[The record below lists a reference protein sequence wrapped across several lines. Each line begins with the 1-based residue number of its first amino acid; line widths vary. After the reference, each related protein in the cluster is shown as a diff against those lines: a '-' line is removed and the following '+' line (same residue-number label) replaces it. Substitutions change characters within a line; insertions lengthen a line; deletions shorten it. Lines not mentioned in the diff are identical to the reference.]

1 MVKSVLVAEDH
12 ALTRHAICSVFI
24 SQEDFEVCADAENG
38 QEAFE
43 MAQVLRPD
51 LIFRCQ

>member
-12 ALTRHAICSVFI
+12 ALTRAICSVFI